1 MLAVIGRNG
10 AGKSTLCRVISG
22 VLPPETGRVVVRG
35 QLNLLTPGI
44 GFSEAL
50 TGRENINLGG
60 LASGMSPARLAEITD
75 EIAEFAQ
82 LEGYLDLP
90 MRSYSSGMRMRLASS
105 IAVFLDPE
113 ILLIDEALTGGDS
126 AFQAHIAER
135 TAKLTGEGRTIVLVT
150 HGLSSVRTMAT
161 QALWLHQGRVAEL
174 GDPDEVVEQ
183 VHALLPHRVARDGPA
198 VTATHADHP
207 DDGGYSDVEYV
218 FEPHTAT
225 LPDLREYL
233 DALYDRRHVHG
244 GAGQGRP
251 AKPPLAARR
260 SAASGACST
269 RCSRPRST
277 TSSTSC
283 CAAAAATRSSSC
295 RS

>member
-1 MLAVIGRNG
+1 MAPRPSSIEVERMSASYRVRIDSPDLLSDIRRLVRRAAPSDRLIPALRNVSFQVPQGSVLAVIGRNG

-22 VLPPETGRVVVRG
+22 VLPPEEGRVIVRG
-35 QLNLLTPGI
+35 QMNLLTPGI

-60 LASGMSPARLAEITD
+60 LASGMAPARLAEITE
-75 EIAEFAQ
+75 EIADFAQ
-82 LEGYLDLP
+82 LADYLDLP
-90 MRSYSSGMRMRLASS
+90 MRSYSAGMRMRLASS

-174 GDPDEVVEQ
+174 GDPDEVVSKYMRYCRIESLQ
-183 VHALLPHRVARDGPA
+183 VDEL
-198 VTATHADHP
+198 
-207 DDGGYSDVEYV
+207 
-218 FEPHTAT
+218 
-225 LPDLREYL
+225 
-233 DALYDRRHVHG
+233 
-244 GAGQGRP
+244 
-251 AKPPLAARR
+251 
-260 SAASGACST
+260 
-269 RCSRPRST
+269 
-277 TSSTSC
+277 
-283 CAAAAATRSSSC
+283 
-295 RS
+295 